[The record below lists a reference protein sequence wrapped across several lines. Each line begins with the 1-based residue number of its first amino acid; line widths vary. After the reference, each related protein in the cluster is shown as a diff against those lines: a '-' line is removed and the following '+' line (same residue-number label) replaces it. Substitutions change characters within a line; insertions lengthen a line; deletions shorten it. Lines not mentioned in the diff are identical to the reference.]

1 MFPCEYEVS
10 SDNEQ
15 RSRCASVV
23 SLFYCCFYQST
34 ELKIGDI
41 GVDECAYEQ
50 QQVGKCSNRVDAS
63 SAFTVVSGD
72 FGQVEPTPASSLTV
86 VSIDITLRAVYTSI
100 IPPDGN
106 CTTGTPCL
114 HGGTCHN
121 AVPKGII
128 CQCGREYRGP
138 ECQSTTRT
146 FKNDQERSYIWLEK
160 LVAYERSSVSLQF
173 ITGTANGLL
182 LYQGPLYE
190 GNSYFKLLLKAYSC
204 SQGAGLVIQGPVIR
218 KPLNVNPR

>member
-1 MFPCEYEVS
+1 MV
-10 SDNEQ
+10 
-15 RSRCASVV
+15 
-23 SLFYCCFYQST
+23 LFLFFYHLT
-34 ELKIGDI
+34 ELKIGKI
-41 GVDECAYEQ
+41 NIDECAYEQ
-50 QQVGKCSNRVDAS
+50 QQVGQCKNKVEAS

-72 FGQVEPTPASSLTV
+72 LGQVEALSASLTV
-86 VSIDITLRAVYTSI
+86 VSVDITLKADYISI
-100 IPPDGN
+100 IPPDIN

-128 CQCGREYRGP
+128 CECGFDYLGP

-146 FKNDQERSYIWLEK
+146 FKGNSFIHLQK
-160 LVAYERSSVSLQF
+160 LAAYERSSFSLQF

-190 GNSYFKLLLKAYSC
+190 GNGSFAAICK
-204 SQGAGLVIQGPVIR
+204 
-218 KPLNVNPR
+218 